1 MPTHKI
7 SMQAIKNAVAA
18 SGNDVNVARILYQDI
33 GVAIPDDA
41 TLASAG
47 PHTSYHRK
55 TREQAAEITAEKLAK
70 KNVNVEGA
78 DAPVTKP
85 DTAPAPTTRE
95 ATREASE
102 KLQDFLVPPDDE
114 PEKRIVKDPP
124 KKKRKSKKNII

>member
-7 SMQAIKNAVAA
+7 SMQAIQNAVRA

-55 TREQAAEITAEKLAK
+55 TREQAAAITAD
-70 KNVNVEGA
+70 KNAEVEGA
-78 DAPVTKP
+78 DAPDSIAILADENVVEVKP
-85 DTAPAPTTRE
+85 T
-95 ATREASE
+95 
-102 KLQDFLVPPDDE
+102 
-114 PEKRIVKDPP
+114 
-124 KKKRKSKKNII
+124 KKKRKKKKK